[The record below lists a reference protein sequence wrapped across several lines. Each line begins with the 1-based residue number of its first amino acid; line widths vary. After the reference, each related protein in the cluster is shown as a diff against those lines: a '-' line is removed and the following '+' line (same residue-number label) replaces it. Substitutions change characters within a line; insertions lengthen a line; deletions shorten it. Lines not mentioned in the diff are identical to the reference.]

1 MFTPR
6 ELEQLAAFVDTQLA
20 ELRLLLEQEHKPI
33 FPIWAE
39 SDTVLTALGFNWSF
53 GSGLAAAS
61 GLGVVFPFR
70 SSLIGLSLSLT
81 DGGSGS
87 AFDDNSFDINAFDSD
102 AFDIGGAN
110 IAAAKVEI
118 ERDGIIE
125 SAYAVEVIVG
135 ESKAQIEFHTALE
148 FHEGSVLNFRTF
160 SEADTQAGNRVCA
173 WMRKE

>member
-1 MFTPR
+1 MFAPR
-6 ELEQLAAFVDTQLA
+6 ELEQLAAFVDVQLA

-39 SDTVLTALGFNWSF
+39 SDTALSASGYNWSF
-53 GSGLAAAS
+53 GAGLAAAS

-70 SSLIGLSLSLT
+70 SSLVGLSLSLT
-81 DGGSGS
+81 PGGSFDVGS
-87 AFDDNSFDINAFDSD
+87 FSTD
-102 AFDIGGAN
+102 AFDVEAFDFAGPVV
-110 IAAAKVEI
+110 AKVEV

-125 SAYAVEVIVG
+125 SAYAVEVLTG

-160 SEADTQAGNRVCA
+160 SETDTQVGNRVCA